1 MFRDRE
7 CFKFRFQNFLIHRL
21 PSIGNKFVISPHLR
35 LGRVKRRVYGD
46 TMVSWHNQTHL
57 SYNKTIIS
65 RCFGQPWIIIHVI
78 SLIVAG
84 FLQCGF
90 RASRSVTEIDFPFSL
105 SLIIMIINRR
115 TSVFY
120 VISKCH
126 QFFQLFFL
134 SVFRDN
140 FLSFLLKIIIFDT
153 FAQWN
158 NEWDH
163 ARRFVS
169 CHVIIRT
176 RQTMGN
182 LEEGET
188 FFRGYK
194 SRLIPHTFHGI
205 PFH

>member
-7 CFKFRFQNFLIHRL
+7 CFKFRFQNILIHRL
-21 PSIGNKFVISPHLR
+21 PSIGNKFASPHLR

-57 SYNKTIIS
+57 PYNKTIIS

-105 SLIIMIINRR
+105 SLIIIMIINRR

-120 VISKCH
+120 VTSKCH
-126 QFFQLFFL
+126 QFFIFFSFPFYVIIFYLFFWKLLFSILLPNETMNEITLDGL
-134 SVFRDN
+134 SPVTWLYVRGKQWGISRREKHSFAVINRD
-140 FLSFLLKIIIFDT
+140 
-153 FAQWN
+153 
-158 NEWDH
+158 
-163 ARRFVS
+163 
-169 CHVIIRT
+169 
-176 RQTMGN
+176 
-182 LEEGET
+182 
-188 FFRGYK
+188 
-194 SRLIPHTFHGI
+194 
-205 PFH
+205 